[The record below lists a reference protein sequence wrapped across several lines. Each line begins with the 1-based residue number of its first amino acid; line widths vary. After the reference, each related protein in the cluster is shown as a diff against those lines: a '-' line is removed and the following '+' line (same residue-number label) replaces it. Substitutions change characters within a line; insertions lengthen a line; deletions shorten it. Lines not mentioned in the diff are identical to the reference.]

1 MRSEEVSV
9 AVIPVFITSH
19 VHFDVMRCWH
29 LDSRSQR
36 NVSQKVTA
44 QKARVGNGS
53 RRAPARKT
61 AVAEHTMF
69 TA

>member
-1 MRSEEVSV
+1 MGSEEVSV
-9 AVIPVFITSH
+9 AVIFAVITSH

-36 NVSQKVTA
+36 HVSRKVII
-44 QKARVGNGS
+44 QKARVGDGS